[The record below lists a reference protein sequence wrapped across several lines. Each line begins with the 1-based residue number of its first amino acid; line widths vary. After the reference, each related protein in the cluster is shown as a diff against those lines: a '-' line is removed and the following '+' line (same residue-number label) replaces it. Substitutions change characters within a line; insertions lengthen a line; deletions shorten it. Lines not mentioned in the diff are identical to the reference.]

1 MLLDIYSLGIIITI
15 IITVTNLWDISYMPD
30 AVCIIIR
37 ASVRSKDKD
46 QLDLSGIPWAHNLT
60 S

>member
-1 MLLDIYSLGIIITI
+1 
-15 IITVTNLWDISYMPD
+15 MPG
-30 AVCIIIR
+30 AGCIIIR

-46 QLDLSGIPWAHNLT
+46 QLDLSGIPWASNLT

>member
-1 MLLDIYSLGIIITI
+1 
-15 IITVTNLWDISYMPD
+15 MPD

-37 ASVRSKDKD
+37 ANVRNKDKD
-46 QLDLSGIPWAHNLT
+46 QLDLSGIPWASNLT